1 MRPRRSGERAFR
13 FARGIRLLG
22 TNIVCDAP
30 SGELIFL
37 AHAQALGAL
46 GRRRA
51 VLRRAGRQELLIT
64 EPTLA
69 LLGASGARLR
79 RHALP
84 VQFGRPFSLGE
95 ARVELFPSGHMPGS
109 ASLLVETDGR
119 RMVYAGTVRLVR
131 PGFGAVAAELRPAH
145 ALCVDATFGDPRF
158 VFPDPA
164 VALDQ
169 ARRFV
174 AESIAAGAAP
184 VLLTP
189 AFSTAME
196 IAAALATA
204 GITLRGHRAI
214 LAAAAAFRA
223 AGAPG
228 PAIARFAGK
237 LGPGEALLWPP
248 EARLAPQV
256 ARLGAARFAFV
267 SGFSLD
273 PDALARVRADVAIPL
288 SNQSDFAELLAYID
302 ATGAREVAVHRGH
315 ADAFA
320 AVLRGRGIDAY
331 SLGPPRQ
338 MDLFRG

>member
-13 FARGIRLLG
+13 FARGIRLRG

-30 SGELIFL
+30 SGELIFV

-46 GRRRA
+46 GPRRA

-64 EPTLA
+64 EPTLS
-69 LLGASGARLR
+69 LLGAAGARLR

-95 ARVELFPSGHMPGS
+95 SRVELFPSGHMPGS

-119 RMVYAGTVRLVR
+119 RMVYAGTVRMGR
-131 PGFGAVAAELRPAH
+131 PGFGATTAELRPAE

-158 VFPDPA
+158 AFPEPA
-164 VALDQ
+164 VALEQ
-169 ARRFV
+169 AYQFV
-174 AESIAAGAAP
+174 KTTLAAGRAP
-184 VLLTP
+184 VLLAP

-196 IAAALATA
+196 LASSLAAAGLA
-204 GITLRGHRAI
+204 LRGHRSI

-223 AGAPG
+223 AGTAAP
-228 PAIARFAGK
+228 PIARFGGK
-237 LGPGEALLWPP
+237 LDLGEALLWPP
-248 EARLAPQV
+248 ELRGAPQL
-256 ARLGAARFAFV
+256 ARLGNARFAFV
-267 SGFSLD
+267 SGFSQD
-273 PDALARVRADVAIPL
+273 PEAVARVGADVGIPL
-288 SNQSDFAELLAYID
+288 SNQSDCARLLGYIE
-302 ATGAREVAVHRGH
+302 AAGAREVAVHRGH

-320 AVLRGRGIDAY
+320 AMLRARGLDAY

-338 MDLFRG
+338 MDMFRG